1 MSIFTT
7 YFSKICYNVN
17 FPYAFGYYS
26 FICLLLIGPE
36 TALGIST
43 KTTGGME

>member
-17 FPYAFGYYS
+17 FPYASGYYN
-26 FICLLLIGPE
+26 FICLLLIGSDP
-36 TALGIST
+36 AFGMST
-43 KTTGGME
+43 KTARGTE